1 MCVLPISHAKTTP
14 SATGYLQ
21 HRYSSNFQQVYTFPP
36 STSTIPPINTTHT
49 SNIPNHAQ
57 HLPPLKHPIKPQNQ
71 DRRSPNT
78 SSRLVLSAHVPT
90 PQYPHNAGSRRNSEA
105 RIFPPPLLALLIPT
119 TPSISSV
126 RGTPFQCLC
135 LRAYLVMHLSTI
147 CKVLATQMPHLASS
161 FHV

>member
-1 MCVLPISHAKTTP
+1 MCVLPISPRQDHPVSHRVPAAQVLQQFP
-14 SATGYLQ
+14 TGIYVSPFHLDHPTNQ
-21 HRYSSNFQQVYTFPP
+21 HHP
-36 STSTIPPINTTHT
+36 H